1 MKSSSRHTTVLI
13 FLFIAFSCTST
24 KKESEEVPLFTLL
37 PASKTGITFKNIV
50 TDSKEM
56 SILNYHN
63 FYNGGGVAIGD
74 INGDGKPD
82 IFFTSNQGENKLY
95 LNKGNFQF
103 EDITQKSKIISNHH
117 WHTGVTMV
125 DINGDGWLDIYVCNA
140 GIVKDDDRANE
151 LYINQHDGTFK
162 EEASAFGLDDKGAST
177 QAIFFD
183 YDHDG
188 DLDCFVLNNSPRSID
203 NFGYKKNAR
212 DQRDPINGDRLY
224 RNDKGHFKDVSKQ
237 AGIYGSEI
245 AFGLGITVGDINNDG
260 WEDIYVAN
268 DFFERDYLYLNQHNG
283 TFKENINNAMGH
295 ISNGAMGT
303 DLADINNDGYLDVF
317 TAEMLP
323 ENDYRLKTTIKFD
336 IYDVQNA
343 KNQLDFHH
351 QFTGNTLQLN
361 NQDGTFSEIAQLAGI
376 EATGWSW
383 GTLSFDF
390 NNDGWKDIFVCNG
403 IKKDLT
409 NQDFLAYF
417 NSQEVMSKMVQ
428 GGYNFMDFLNKM
440 PSTPIPNYAFL
451 NNHNLLFTENSKKLG
466 FDKPGFSSG
475 AAYADLDGDGDLDL
489 VINNQNEPASI
500 YQNNS
505 SEILHHHYL
514 KVAFKGDSP
523 NTFGLGSRVSIYSGK
538 DKQILEQMPTR
549 GFQSCV
555 EPVLLFGL
563 NKKMSIDSLIV
574 QWPNQKMQVLKNVQ
588 TDTILTLNQ
597 SQANLISKYP
607 SGTKQWYQ
615 DVSSSAINGNTKHK
629 ENDYVDFDVERLLTR
644 LLSTEGPKIAV
655 GDANGDGLQDF
666 FVGGAKGDTS
676 KLFIQNADGRF
687 EQKIQKSFIV
697 DSYFETTGAAF
708 FDADGDG
715 DMDIVTASGG
725 NENKQGSPNLYSR
738 LYINDGKGNY
748 SGSVSG
754 WPYISINASCIRIG
768 DFNKDGKE
776 DVFIGARNIP
786 GSYGMP
792 PSSVLLQNL
801 GKGIFVDVTK
811 SIAPELEHLGMVTD
825 AQWVDTDGDGLKELV
840 IVGDWMPVT
849 IFGFSQNKFVK
860 KLSIPH
866 SSGWWNCISIADMNN
881 DGKPDLVVGN
891 FGLNSNIKADE
902 NHPAKLYVLDFDN
915 NGQTECVPVYFKN
928 DGKAYPYYLKDE
940 MESQIP
946 QLKKKFLRYELYAGK
961 PIEEIFSTEKLNQS
975 TQLTV
980 EQTQSCIFLN
990 EGKNI
995 FSMHTLPIMAQLSP
1009 VFGMAILDMNDDG
1022 KKDIF
1027 MGGNLY
1033 GLKPQTGRLDAS
1045 YGTTLINNSMG
1056 GFIYVKPKESGL
1068 FVKGEVRDISLI
1080 KSAKGGYLILVSMN
1094 NDKVHLFK
1102 KK

>member
-1 MKSSSRHTTVLI
+1 MKSSSKHTAVLN
-13 FLFIAFSCTST
+13 FLFIAFSCTSIN
-24 KKESEEVPLFTLL
+24 KDSEEVPLFTLL
-37 PASKTGITFKNIV
+37 PPNQTGINFTNTV

-103 EDITQKSKIISNHH
+103 EDITQKSKIISKHH

-140 GIVKDDDRANE
+140 GIVKNDDRANE
-151 LYINQHDGTFK
+151 LYINQRDGTFK
-162 EEASAFGLDDKGAST
+162 EEAASFGLDDKGAST

-237 AGIYGSEI
+237 AGIYGPEI

-283 TFKENINNAMGH
+283 SFKENINNAMGH

-303 DLADINNDGYLDVF
+303 DMADINNDGYLDVF

-336 IYDVQNA
+336 NYDVQNA
-343 KNQLDFHH
+343 RNQLNFHH

-403 IKKDLT
+403 ITKDLT

-417 NSQEVMSKMVQ
+417 NSQEVMNKMVK
-428 GGYNFMDFLNKM
+428 GGFDFMDFLKKM

-466 FDKPGFSSG
+466 LGKPGFSSG

-489 VINNQNEPASI
+489 VINNQNEPASL
-500 YQNNS
+500 YRNKS
-505 SEILHHHYL
+505 SETLRHHYL
-514 KVAFKGDSP
+514 KVALKGDSP
-523 NTFGLGSRVSIYSGK
+523 NTFGIGTRVTIYAGK

-549 GFQSCV
+549 GFQSSV

-563 NKKMSIDSLIV
+563 NKTISIDSLIV
-574 QWPNQKMQVLKNVQ
+574 QWPNQKMEVLKNVH

-597 SQANLISKYP
+597 SQATVISKYP
-607 SGTKQWYQ
+607 SNPNLWYQ
-615 DVSSSAINGNTKHK
+615 DITSSFINGNSKHK
-629 ENDYVDFDVERLLTR
+629 ENDYVDFNVERLLTR

-676 KLFIQNADGRF
+676 KLFIQKAGGKF
-687 EQKIQKSFIV
+687 EQKPQSSFIT
-697 DSYFETTGAAF
+697 DAYYETTSAAF

-715 DMDIVTASGG
+715 DMDILAASGG
-725 NENKQGSPNLYSR
+725 NEAKQGSPNLYSR

-748 SGSVSG
+748 SSCVSG
-754 WPYISINASCIRIG
+754 WPNISLNASCIRIG

-801 GKGIFVDVTK
+801 GNGIFVDVTK

-825 AQWVDTDGDGLKELV
+825 AQWVDTDGDGIKELV

-860 KLSIPH
+860 KFSIPH
-866 SSGWWNCISIADMNN
+866 SSGWWNCISISDMNN

-902 NHPAKLYVLDFDN
+902 NHPAKLYVSDFDN
-915 NGQTECVPVYFKN
+915 NGQIECVPVYFKN

-946 QLKKKFLRYELYAGK
+946 MLKKKFLRYELYAGN
-961 PIEEIFSTEKLNQS
+961 PIEKIFSNEQLHAS

-990 EGKNI
+990 EGKNV
-995 FSMHTLPIMAQLSP
+995 FSMHALPIMAQLSP
-1009 VFGMAILDMNDDG
+1009 VFGIAILDLNADG

-1056 GFIYVKPKESGL
+1056 GFTYIKPKESGL
-1068 FVKGEVRDISLI
+1068 FIKGEVRDISLI
-1080 KSAKGGYLILVSMN
+1080 TSAKGEYLILVSVN
-1094 NDKVHLFK
+1094 NDKFHLFTK
-1102 KK
+1102 K